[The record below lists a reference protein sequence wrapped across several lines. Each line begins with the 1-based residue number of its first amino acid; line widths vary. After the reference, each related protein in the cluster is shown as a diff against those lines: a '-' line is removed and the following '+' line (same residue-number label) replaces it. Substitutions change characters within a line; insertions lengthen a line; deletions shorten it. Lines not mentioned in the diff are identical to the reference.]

1 MKHAYCV
8 ACGSKEHLT
17 QHHLVPRSI
26 GGSDED
32 SNLITLCGSC
42 HAKAH
47 GHNAAW
53 RTSELTRKALQFKKA
68 QGERVGA
75 IPYGHDLADD
85 GVRLLD
91 NAEEQAVIQ
100 QARELKAGGA
110 SLRKIAT
117 ELEDRGHYARNGARF
132 QPAQIQRM
140 IFFNPLPTTRD
151 PNSINPAK
159 VGFFSP
165 PPKPHPSPQ

>member
-8 ACGSKEHLT
+8 ACGSTEHLT
-17 QHHLVPRSI
+17 QHHLVPRSM
-26 GGSDED
+26 GGNDED
-32 SNLITLCGSC
+32 SNLLTLCGSC

-47 GHNAAW
+47 QVKADW
-53 RTSELTRKALQFKKA
+53 RHSELTRKALQFKKA

-100 QARELKAGGA
+100 QARELKVGGA

-132 QPAQIQRM
+132 QPAQVQRM
-140 IFFNPLPTTRD
+140 L
-151 PNSINPAK
+151 AA
-159 VGFFSP
+159 
-165 PPKPHPSPQ
+165 